1 MQLKAE
7 PASAL
12 EELLASGASG
22 VRGFHRAHS
31 ELLYLENVPLLG
43 GYAHVQLTFSFPSV
57 VAELQPVHTHHG
69 RLRGMCLHKALTHV
83 SARS

>member
-22 VRGFHRAHS
+22 LRGFHRAHS

-43 GYAHVQLTFSFPSV
+43 GATCAANFLFPFSC
-57 VAELQPVHTHHG
+57 
-69 RLRGMCLHKALTHV
+69 R
-83 SARS
+83 

>member
-12 EELLASGASG
+12 EELLASGASSCTQSA
-22 VRGFHRAHS
+22 AHS

-69 RLRGMCLHKALTHV
+69 RLRGMCLHKAPTHV